1 MTPTWSSA
9 SAKWVSAAP
18 QLPVGRSQPRGGR
31 TARAVPG
38 IPAPVCCAPGAPM
51 TPEAAG
57 RAKRRAGITWT
68 PALRAVRTPA
78 AAHPDGRLRP
88 SPASLVAGLLLDI
101 LQRTGHKGY
110 VAFLESL
117 ELYYPQLYKKV
128 TGKEPARVFSMI
140 IGEGWAPARAGL
152 GTGAVGPGVT
162 GQDWGAGRPYG
173 VGTATGL
180 AGPLLC
186 RLPVDKMGDTWGP
199 CLALAALLFFEW
211 AAAGR

>member
-1 MTPTWSSA
+1 MLRPRVPSA
-9 SAKWVSAAP
+9 GASPAVAALTGQSLASP
-18 QLPVGRSQPRGGR
+18 HL
-31 TARAVPG
+31 
-38 IPAPVCCAPGAPM
+38 CAP
-51 TPEAAG
+51 
-57 RAKRRAGITWT
+57 RRVLPC

-78 AAHPDGRLRP
+78 AAPPNGRLRP

-140 IGEGWAPARAGL
+140 IGEGWAPAWAGL

-162 GQDWGAGRPYG
+162 GQDWGQGGLTGWAQPQGWQAPSCLVSQWIKWGTHGDG
-173 VGTATGL
+173 VWPWLPSCSSSGQ
-180 AGPLLC
+180 
-186 RLPVDKMGDTWGP
+186 RLGGEGARADSWPRACPAQKT
-199 CLALAALLFFEW
+199 F
-211 AAAGR
+211 